1 MSLQKVFTPT
11 YTQYLRA
18 NIKVENYLG
27 ERFPYD
33 QTQVRK
39 LSGVRHHE
47 NLLSEMEPSPEGN
60 LKSAIAIYE
69 AYEHIS
75 PLFAQQDSLWI
86 YLAHVDLFD
95 YVKKRWPLKDI
106 EEEKLIGHIQEHWLE
121 TQAIRSTLSG
131 LWRSVYLTVDD
142 DRPNRYE
149 LTAVL
154 FKNET
159 FRTRVFGGSLVARHK
174 AATQGILEYM
184 LENMEK
190 FKPLEQK
197 GQDVAKYFN
206 MLGSYKLLPSLPK
219 DYFKKEMDK
228 LTANW

>member
-1 MSLQKVFTPT
+1 MELQKVFTPS

-18 NIKVENYLG
+18 NVKIESYLG
-27 ERFPYD
+27 DRFLYEP
-33 QTQVRK
+33 TQVRK
-39 LSGVRHHE
+39 LSGVKHPE
-47 NLLSEMEPSPEGN
+47 DLLSKMDPTTEGN

-69 AYEHIS
+69 AYENIS

-95 YVKKRWPLKDI
+95 YVKKRWPIKDI
-106 EEEKLIGHIQEHWLE
+106 EDDKILGYIQEHWFE

-131 LWRSVYLTVDD
+131 LWRSVYLTVDNE
-142 DRPNRYE
+142 RANRYE

-184 LENMEK
+184 LENIEK

-197 GQDVAKYFN
+197 GQEVAKYFN
-206 MLGSYKLLPSLPK
+206 MLGAYKLLPSLPK
-219 DYFKKEMDK
+219 DFFKFEMEK